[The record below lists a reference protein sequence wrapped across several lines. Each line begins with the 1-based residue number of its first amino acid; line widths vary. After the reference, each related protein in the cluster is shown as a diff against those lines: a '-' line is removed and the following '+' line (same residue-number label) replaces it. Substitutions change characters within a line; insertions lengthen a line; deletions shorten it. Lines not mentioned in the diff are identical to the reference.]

1 MSSASR
7 PDVVW
12 SDRVDEAD
20 WVAGRLRRPS
30 EQVVASI
37 VPDGFDA
44 YARIL
49 HPAKGGVGREGSRV
63 RWYEIAD
70 WSGYPLAADS
80 PFHAVAL
87 RLEETEEPPPW
98 GSGQGPRQGSLE
110 PDEADALVDVLR
122 RHTGTPDRCWFCI
135 WDGYGWED
143 EARSATRGEPG
154 GRLDDPAVPPAVREG
169 PRVELS
175 GRNYLLYSGPIEAA
189 LAFVDSE
196 GQSPNLFWSED
207 RSWCVA
213 TEVDFSS
220 TYVGGSNQ
228 LRDELLGHELIEA
241 LGAEPNDATYRVDRR
256 VAELVAT
263 SIDALLAKR
272 RVVIDTAV
280 GIVFASLSR
289 SRLRRGAAT
298 FAIVTARANGAVSK
312 GNKATRI
319 RQGEDLRAAL
329 EPALTHAV
337 IDLVG
342 P

>member
-1 MSSASR
+1 MSSGSR

-20 WVAGRLRRPS
+20 WVAARLRRPS
-30 EQVVASI
+30 EQVVCSI

-44 YARIL
+44 YVRIL
-49 HPAKGGVGREGSRV
+49 HPAKGGVGREDSKV
-63 RWYEIAD
+63 RWSEIAA

-98 GSGQGPRQGSLE
+98 GSGQGPGQGSLE

-143 EARSATRGEPG
+143 EARSATRGKPG
-154 GRLDDPAVPPAVREG
+154 GRVDEPTVPPAVREG
-169 PRVELS
+169 PRVEVS
-175 GRNYLLYSGPIEAA
+175 GRTYLLYSGPIDAA

-213 TEVDFSS
+213 TEVDSSS

-228 LRDELLGHELIEA
+228 LRDELLGRELIEA
-241 LGAEPNDATYRVDRR
+241 LGAEPNDATDQVDRR

-272 RVVIDTAV
+272 RVVIDTPV

-298 FAIVTARANGAVSK
+298 FAIVTARANAAVTK

-329 EPALTHAV
+329 EPALTRAV
-337 IDLVG
+337 IDIVG